1 VRARVTE
8 IRSRINVERLTSHP
22 SAALELNGIGE
33 VVIETQRPLIAD
45 LYRDHRS
52 TGSFILIDASDNATA
67 GAGMI
72 RAFEDAS
79 RSILPGGVV
88 AVGNRSLLAV
98 DLEARLLDRGALV
111 LRTRFSDR
119 DALLPLVLA
128 GAVVISESAGD
139 EDVTIISGDGEL
151 LPAPSS
157 DDPEA
162 ILRHLKTISGRDA
175 NDLAH

>member
-1 VRARVTE
+1 
-8 IRSRINVERLTSHP
+8 
-22 SAALELNGIGE
+22 
-33 VVIETQRPLIAD
+33 
-45 LYRDHRS
+45 
-52 TGSFILIDASDNATA
+52 
-67 GAGMI
+67 MI